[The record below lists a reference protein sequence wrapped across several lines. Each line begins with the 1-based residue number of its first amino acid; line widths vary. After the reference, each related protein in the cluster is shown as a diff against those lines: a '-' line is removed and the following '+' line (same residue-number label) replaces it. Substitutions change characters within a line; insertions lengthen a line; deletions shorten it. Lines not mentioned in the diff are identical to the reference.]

1 MTTALTGFGVWR
13 VVFVSPTLL
22 ANSLW
27 AFL

>member
-1 MTTALTGFGVWR
+1 MTTALTGFGAWR
-13 VVFVSPTLL
+13 VVFVSPALL